1 MSLNREKEVYP
12 DSRNT
17 IVSLNGVQVWIDNKF
32 DDEVLDD
39 DVIDSIENP
48 EKTTKKNASK

>member
-1 MSLNREKEVYP
+1 MSLNREREVYP

-39 DVIDSIENP
+39 TTDSIE
-48 EKTTKKNASK
+48 KSTKKKNQEYKS

>member
-1 MSLNREKEVYP
+1 LNR

-39 DVIDSIENP
+39 ITVPIENI
-48 EKTTKKNASK
+48 EKSTKKNDGNESK

>member
-1 MSLNREKEVYP
+1 MSLNNEKEIYP

-39 DVIDSIENP
+39 VIDSIENI
-48 EKTTKKNASK
+48 EKTTKKNSSK

>member
-39 DVIDSIENP
+39 DIIESIENP
-48 EKTTKKNASK
+48 EKTTTKNAAK